1 MQFLV
6 NEYAVNKFNQLSS
19 SRKKQKKERSHKKP
33 KKQQQLVA
41 KSTKRH

>member
-19 SRKKQKKERSHKKP
+19 SRKKQKKRE
-33 KKQQQLVA
+33 
-41 KSTKRH
+41 KS